1 MPIYLLAA
9 VPVFLALAVLVG
21 IALLHQ
27 LRREK
32 AFAARVALA
41 HGETPTGEEGA
52 EGAALR
58 TWLTKAVTA
67 IGQAILRTGMLSSR
81 TRTELERTLDA
92 CGLRGPNGL
101 EGLIQKRQQVREFEA
116 GNEQMRR
123 EIEQKQTRIQRLQS
137 DPQEQ
142 EIEIR
147 QRLKL
152 AAPGEKIYI
161 IDDRKK

>member
-1 MPIYLLAA
+1 MKISAGKTAY
-9 VPVFLALAVLVG
+9 ALIVLCG
-21 IALLHQ
+21 ILY
-27 LRREK
+27 
-32 AFAARVALA
+32 AF
-41 HGETPTGEEGA
+41 
-52 EGAALR
+52 
-58 TWLTKAVTA
+58 VT
-67 IGQAILRTGMLSSR
+67 
-81 TRTELERTLDA
+81 
-92 CGLRGPNGL
+92 LRGPNGL

>member
-1 MPIYLLAA
+1 MRISAGKTAY
-9 VPVFLALAVLVG
+9 VLIVLCG
-21 IALLHQ
+21 ILY
-27 LRREK
+27 
-32 AFAARVALA
+32 AF
-41 HGETPTGEEGA
+41 
-52 EGAALR
+52 
-58 TWLTKAVTA
+58 VT
-67 IGQAILRTGMLSSR
+67 
-81 TRTELERTLDA
+81 
-92 CGLRGPNGL
+92 LRGPNGL